1 MNQKIAS
8 KLADSVRQAKE
19 KQDIDKEVTAE
30 KPVTTAK
37 SEEAARPA
45 LETSLRVWPD

>member
-19 KQDIDKEVTAE
+19 KQDTDKETTAE
-30 KPVTTAK
+30 KPVTMTK
-37 SEEAARPA
+37 SGEASRPA
-45 LETSLRVWPD
+45 LATSRRVWPD